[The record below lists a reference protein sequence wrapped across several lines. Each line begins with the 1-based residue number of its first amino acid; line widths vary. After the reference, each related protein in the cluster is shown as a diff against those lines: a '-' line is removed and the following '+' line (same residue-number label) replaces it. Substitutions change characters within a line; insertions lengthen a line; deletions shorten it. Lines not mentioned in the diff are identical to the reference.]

1 MVDEKELIPV
11 ILKGDL
17 HAFEILVKEYQRL
30 VFFIAGKIVT
40 NREEVEDVCQE
51 VFIKVYRHLG
61 SFKFQSKLSTWIA
74 RIAWVTAVNHNRKQR
89 REHRQKI
96 TEIETIEQASENP
109 EELLDRKDVAAYLN
123 QLIDQMPE
131 QYRTVIVLYH
141 LNEFSYEEIT
151 QITGMP
157 LGTIKSY
164 LFRARKLLKDKLTGS
179 LKKDIV

>member
-30 VFFIAGKIVT
+30 VFFIVGKIVT

-51 VFIKVYRHLG
+51 VFIKVYRHLS

-74 RIAWVTAVNHNRKQR
+74 RIAWATAVNHNRKQR
-89 REHRQKI
+89 REHRQKD
-96 TEIETIEQASENP
+96 TDIETLEQASENP

-123 QLIDQMPE
+123 RLIDQMPE
-131 QYRTVIVLYH
+131 HYRTVIVLYH

-164 LFRARKLLKDKLTGS
+164 LFRARKLLKDKLVIS

>member
-30 VFFIAGKIVT
+30 VVFIVGKIVV
-40 NREEVEDVCQE
+40 NKEDIEDVCQE
-51 VFIKVYRHLG
+51 VFIKVYRNLAG
-61 SFKFQSKLSTWIA
+61 FRFQSKLSTWIA
-74 RIAWVTAVNHNRKQR
+74 RIAWLTAVNHSRDRRRKYGK
-89 REHRQKI
+89 EVSGI
-96 TEIETIEQASENP
+96 DTIEQLSENP
-109 EELLDRKDVAAYLN
+109 EEQLNKKDVASYLN
-123 QLIDQMPE
+123 QMIDQMPE
-131 QYRTVIVLYH
+131 HYRTVIVLYH

-157 LGTIKSY
+157 LGTIKNY
-164 LFRARKLLKDKLTGS
+164 LFRARKLLKDKLAVN